1 MKWGDNG
8 YIIYILKTV
17 STDNIW
23 IIEDLKY
30 LKKVLNI
37 KKKTRIFFTNWL
49 TSSELLKD
57 IILLY
62 TIDKVIYLN
71 CINNNFSKNI

>member
-8 YIIYILKTV
+8 YIIYILKIV

-30 LKKVLNI
+30 LKKALII
-37 KKKTRIFFTNWL
+37 KKKHEFF
-49 TSSELLKD
+49 SP
-57 IILLY
+57 IG
-62 TIDKVIYLN
+62 
-71 CINNNFSKNI
+71 